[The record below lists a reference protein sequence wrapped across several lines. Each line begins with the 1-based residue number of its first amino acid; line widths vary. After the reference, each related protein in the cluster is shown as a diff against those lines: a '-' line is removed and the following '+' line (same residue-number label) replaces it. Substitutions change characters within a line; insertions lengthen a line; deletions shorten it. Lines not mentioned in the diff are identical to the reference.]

1 MSFARRYWRK
11 AEERNTKT
19 PVSDTEIKCVRVGSY
34 SSKFQCAIF
43 YDIVETSQVA
53 KKLREIMRPNP
64 AKARPK
70 KKGCVSVAD
79 AGDEV
84 EFISEKVV
92 AGIGCY
98 ASSAEGTLDYGRP

>member
-1 MSFARRYWRK
+1 MRADTGERRK
-11 AEERNTKT
+11 SGIPKHQFL
-19 PVSDTEIKCVRVGSY
+19 ILSY